1 MRLCISR
8 SADVILDSLT
18 PFPTRRYLSG
28 TFLRNILETTSH
40 RYVDLETA
48 ILIDS
53 DIDSKAYLFNHLRV
67 HSLNHTF
74 IQTYIHICIHII
86 ISTRILTCILA
97 RISTCIHARIRTCTH
112 T

>member
-28 TFLRNILETTSH
+28 TFLQNILETTSH

>member
-1 MRLCISR
+1 MRWPTLDALAPFLMRLCNSR

-28 TFLRNILETTSH
+28 TFLQNILETTSH

-53 DIDSKAYLFNHLRV
+53 DIDSKAYSFNHHVREIPPTLTDPVLLRW
-67 HSLNHTF
+67 TDAMF
-74 IQTYIHICIHII
+74 K
-86 ISTRILTCILA
+86 RG
-97 RISTCIHARIRTCTH
+97 R
-112 T
+112 